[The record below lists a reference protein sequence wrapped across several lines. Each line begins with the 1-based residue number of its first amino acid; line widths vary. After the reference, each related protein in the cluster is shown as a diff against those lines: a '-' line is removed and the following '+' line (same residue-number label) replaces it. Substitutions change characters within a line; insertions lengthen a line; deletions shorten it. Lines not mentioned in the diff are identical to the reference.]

1 MRNKKKVAVVTG
13 GAGFIGS
20 HMVDLLIK
28 KNFYVNVIDDLSGGN
43 LNNLKHH
50 FKNKNFH
57 FEKKDL
63 CKLNINHKFFVGCDY
78 VFHFAGK
85 GDIVPSIENPIKYL
99 DTNIMATARV
109 LEAAK
114 KTSVKKFI
122 YSASSSCYGMAKTP
136 TSEKNTI
143 NPLYPYAMSKYM
155 GEKLC
160 FHWHKLYKLP
170 VNSIR
175 IFNAYGPRVKTTGV
189 YGAVF
194 GVFFKQ
200 KLENKAFTI
209 VGNGNQKRDFV
220 FVTDVVDAFFR
231 SSQTKVSG
239 EIFNLGTGKPNSI
252 NRLVKILGGKKI
264 YIPKRPGEA
273 NITCANPKKIKR
285 ILKWKPKVE
294 FENGVKMMT
303 ADIKKWKTA
312 PLWTPKLIKKA
323 TKSWFNYMKNIK

>member
-1 MRNKKKVAVVTG
+1 MKKNKVAVVTG

-28 KNFYVNVIDDLSGGN
+28 KNFCVNVIDDLSGGN
-43 LNNLKHH
+43 LDNLKHH
-50 FKNKNFH
+50 FKNKKFK
-57 FEKKDL
+57 FIKKDL
-63 CKLNINHKFFVGCDY
+63 CKLNANHPFFLRCDY

-99 DTNIMATARV
+99 DANIMGTAKV

-114 KTSVKKFI
+114 KASVKKFI
-122 YSASSSCYGMAKTP
+122 YSASSSCYGMASTP
-136 TSEKNTI
+136 TSEKNII
-143 NPLYPYAMSKYM
+143 NPLYPYAMSKYI

-220 FVTDVVDAFFR
+220 YVTEVVDAFFR
-231 SSQTKVSG
+231 ASQIKNSG

-252 NRLVKILGGKKI
+252 NYLVKILGGRKK
-264 YIPKRPGEA
+264 YIPKRPGEP
-273 NITCANPKKIKR
+273 NITCANPKKIKK
-285 ILKWKPKVE
+285 ILKWQPKVK
-294 FENGVKMMT
+294 FEDGVKVMVS
-303 ADIKKWKTA
+303 DIKRWKTA
-312 PLWTPKLIKKA
+312 PLWTPDLIKKA